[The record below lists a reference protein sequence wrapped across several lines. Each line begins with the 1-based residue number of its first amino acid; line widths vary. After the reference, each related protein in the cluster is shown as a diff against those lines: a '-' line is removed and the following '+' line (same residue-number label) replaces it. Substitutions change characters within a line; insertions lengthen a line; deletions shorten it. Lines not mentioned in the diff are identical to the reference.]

1 MRDDSEVTADPREP
15 AARPLEFRA
24 VPADA
29 SPAREL
35 IAAMVDELEAFYGR
49 IDRPGMPSAT
59 AGDFAP
65 PDGVCLVGRLGDE
78 PVCVGAIKRLGPGLA
93 EIKRM
98 YVAPAGRS
106 QGVARA
112 LLGALEDAAR
122 ERGYAR
128 VRLDTGP
135 RQPHARTLY
144 LSAGYTEIPD
154 YNDNPAASFWGEKDL

>member
-1 MRDDSEVTADPREP
+1 
-15 AARPLEFRA
+15 
-24 VPADA
+24 
-29 SPAREL
+29 
-35 IAAMVDELEAFYGR
+35 
-49 IDRPGMPSAT
+49 
-59 AGDFAP
+59 
-65 PDGVCLVGRLGDE
+65 
-78 PVCVGAIKRLGPGLA
+78 
-93 EIKRM
+93 M

-144 LSAGYTEIPD
+144 LSAGYHEIPD
-154 YNDNPAASFWGEKDL
+154 YNQNPAASFWGEKDL